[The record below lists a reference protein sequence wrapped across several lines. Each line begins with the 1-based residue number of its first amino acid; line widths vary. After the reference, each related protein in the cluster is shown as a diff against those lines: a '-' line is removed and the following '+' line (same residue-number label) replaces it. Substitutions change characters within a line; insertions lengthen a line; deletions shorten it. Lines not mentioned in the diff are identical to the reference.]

1 MESTSSESR
10 MGLHRHNFRIKV
22 LEKRKI
28 WLPIQLGLKSFGG
41 VGAFVAVLH
50 HMTAVVIEP
59 LALNNLHLFL
69 IIRERLAQERDHLLL
84 DQHPDLSVRLQPL

>member
-10 MGLHRHNFRIKV
+10 MGLHRHNLRIKV
-22 LEKRKI
+22 LEKHCS
-28 WLPIQLGLKSFGG
+28 WLHIQLDLKSFGG

-59 LALNNLHLFL
+59 VALNSLQLLLL
-69 IIRERLAQERDHLLL
+69 IIIGLI
-84 DQHPDLSVRLQPL
+84 